1 MGKFNTHGGYF
12 APEGYFRI
20 NEGGSHEENPN
31 GGVQVGV
38 DQEGT
43 PNMLE
48 EGEPV
53 YNDYVYSDNIT
64 AEKDILEKYNIPA
77 KYAGKLYSKIADAF
91 VDEAEDRPNDP
102 ISNNGLNAMLVRLA
116 DAQEEQKAIAQQKEL
131 EEQLANMTP
140 EELDALE
147 AMLSDQEAA
156 EQQAAQEQVMQE
168 QAMAEQQATPEEQAM
183 AAQQMQAPVQEVPQQ
198 PIMACGGKITRKYAP
213 GGLLIDP
220 PTRTVVTPQRDNT
233 ATVFTGTSTGL
244 PYEEPVENRQP
255 GLLEILG
262 DTLDGKKSVTLSDGT
277 EAPVVGGAG
286 LLGWFNPA
294 KLGKVVVGA
303 AKGAAQGVKAAKA
316 TKAANGVNKAADV
329 AKAGAN
335 TVDKNKLL
343 KEAYKRSAEAGKES
357 GHFWT
362 KDYWHRLP
370 EHSIGEEIAA
380 NLLPGH
386 NVWRHIRRA
395 NSLGKT
401 GWNKVGRIG
410 FALGEEGLRAKL
422 GIGGYG
428 LLREPITSG
437 VGGAY
442 DYVSDNADYAR
453 NTVMP
458 PAREVI
464 DTGIDYSDHGDRDYA
479 LGGNLGNYFPEGG
492 LIPGVHNIPSWY
504 VLNKA
509 DGKYY
514 DPEVLAREQAIAQSV
529 NAPAV
534 ITVNRSRGTTGSS
547 NTRNVGNIRST
558 RMQPI
563 DASIMGGM
571 AYKVNPNA
579 AVVAPAPTGE
589 LSSIT
594 IQDTVPDYVTW
605 RGIGEQFGMT
615 PNWYRQGWVKS
626 DNSGYISNP
635 DNYVMRNGYPA
646 ISGRS
651 LKDFEDNP
659 NVNPAPT
666 TITSN
671 TPQNRVD
678 PLVKNI
684 SSDTPVVINNTKP
697 STSIGMNQAAM
708 NLVNSPYL
716 QISKTGDPITL
727 ADMANVVAA
736 NNKPSTSNKTAK
748 STNSPSTTT
757 KQTTERP
764 LYPTW
769 MRYAGLANALGD
781 MAWNLAQKPDRYHI
795 NPYRPVLPEGRMD
808 LIDPIFNP
816 IDENM
821 AVNDLLAS
829 NAGTVYGLRNSGVGP
844 SLGANL
850 LAADY
855 NAGRNMGAART
866 QIWDANNQRRNQI
879 IAQRNQNAQAL
890 GQFRY
895 GINRD
900 RANYINQ
907 AALQNQHYSLLQQRL
922 NNAAEQEKWDAFNTS
937 KDALAKGLSNIGL
950 ENMRLNNA
958 NDLYDY
964 VRLPDGRM
972 AYVPKM
978 NTAKCGGKMS
988 KKTKK

>member
-64 AEKDILEKYNIPA
+64 AEKDILEKYNIPV

-147 AMLSDQEAA
+147 AMLAEQEAA

-168 QAMAEQQATPEEQAM
+168 QAMAEQQATPEEQTM
-183 AAQQMQAPVQEVPQQ
+183 VAQQMQAQPPVQEVSQQ
-198 PIMACGGKITRKYAP
+198 PIMACGGKMRKYAP
-213 GGLLIDP
+213 GGLLTDP
-220 PTRTVVTPQRDNT
+220 PVITARDNT
-233 ATVFTGTSTGL
+233 RVNTVPLENYIVDTDYTPNTTERIIAGVNRFFNGPSRPIIGGLGALELLTSPPLRFAKGVNGAKVIAAMDKA
-244 PYEEPVENRQP
+244 YEGAQAVN
-255 GLLEILG
+255 
-262 DTLDGKKSVTLSDGT
+262 TGKKASNTVNAVEKISSSVKNRGFWNKAKHTALDPTFQFRRGYAVGRDAGWGKTASVFNGIGRGVLAAPASVGT
-277 EAPVVGGAG
+277 YSGLTYGGAG
-286 LLGWFNPA
+286 LYNYIDSKSAP
-294 KLGKVVVGA
+294 KI
-303 AKGAAQGVKAAKA
+303 
-316 TKAANGVNKAADV
+316 
-329 AKAGAN
+329 
-335 TVDKNKLL
+335 DKNK
-343 KEAYKRSAEAGKES
+343 
-357 GHFWT
+357 
-362 KDYWHRLP
+362 P
-370 EHSIGEEIAA
+370 
-380 NLLPGH
+380 
-386 NVWRHIRRA
+386 
-395 NSLGKT
+395 
-401 GWNKVGRIG
+401 
-410 FALGEEGLRAKL
+410 KL
-422 GIGGYG
+422 IYS
-428 LLREPITSG
+428 EYNP
-437 VGGAY
+437 
-442 DYVSDNADYAR
+442 DYANGGMLR
-453 NTVMP
+453 N
-458 PAREVI
+458 
-464 DTGIDYSDHGDRDYA
+464 YY
-479 LGGNLGNYFPEGG
+479 PEGG

-504 VLNKA
+504 KLNPN

-529 NAPAV
+529 NAPA
-534 ITVNRSRGTTGSS
+534 IIAVNRSRGTNGSS

-579 AVVAPAPTGE
+579 AVAAPDPTGE

-605 RGIGEQFGMT
+605 RGIGEQFGMV
-615 PNWYRQGWVKS
+615 PNWYRQGWVR
-626 DNSGYISNP
+626 
-635 DNYVMRNGYPA
+635 RNGPNASDYV
-646 ISGRS
+646 SSNGRS
-651 LKDFEDNP
+651 GIPGTFLYDFDDNP
-659 NVNPAPT
+659 QTEGTPEYTSGNPALDQT
-666 TITSN
+666 N
-671 TPQNRVD
+671 TPGIASKRNRNQVLLTPVEAPNAITEYNSLLEEYIPNQAELFTEEAENRLANRVND
-678 PLVKNI
+678 VASTVVTPNI
-684 SSDTPVVINNTKP
+684 TDTDAGASDT
-697 STSIGMNQAAM
+697 
-708 NLVNSPYL
+708 
-716 QISKTGDPITL
+716 
-727 ADMANVVAA
+727 
-736 NNKPSTSNKTAK
+736 
-748 STNSPSTTT
+748 TTT

-764 LYPTW
+764 QYPTW

-781 MAWNLAQKPDRYHI
+781 MAWNLAQRPDRYKI
-795 NPYRPVLPEGRMD
+795 PYYNPVLPEGRMH

-816 IDENM
+816 IDENI

-844 SLGANL
+844 SLGANI

-855 NAGRNMGAART
+855 NAGRNIGAART
-866 QIWDANNQRRNQI
+866 QIWDANNQRRNQVI
-879 IAQRNQNAQAL
+879 TQRNQNAQAL

-895 GINRD
+895 GISRD

-907 AALQNQHYSLLQQRL
+907 AALQNQHSNLLQQRL
-922 NNAAEQEKWDAFNTS
+922 NNAAEQEKWNAFNTS
-937 KDALAKGLSNIGL
+937 KDALASGLSNIGL
-950 ENMRLNNA
+950 ENMKLNNA

>member
-1 MGKFNTHGGYF
+1 MGKFNTYGGYF

-53 YNDYVYSDNIT
+53 YNDYVYSDNIY
-64 AEKDILEKYNIPA
+64 ADGGILEKYNIPA

-116 DAQEEQKAIAQQKEL
+116 NAQEEQKAIAQQKEL

-147 AMLSDQEAA
+147 AMLAEQEAA

-183 AAQQMQAPVQEVPQQ
+183 AAQQMQVPVQEVPQQ
-198 PIMACGGKITRKYAP
+198 PMMACGGKITRKYAP
-213 GGLLIDP
+213 GGLLINP

-277 EAPVVGGAG
+277 ESPIVGGAG
-286 LLGWFNPA
+286 VLEWFSP
-294 KLGKVVVGA
+294 G
-303 AKGAAQGVKAAKA
+303 
-316 TKAANGVNKAADV
+316 NG
-329 AKAGAN
+329 
-335 TVDKNKLL
+335 KLL
-343 KEAYKRSAEAGKES
+343 KVA
-357 GHFWT
+357 
-362 KDYWHRLP
+362 
-370 EHSIGEEIAA
+370 
-380 NLLPGH
+380 
-386 NVWRHIRRA
+386 
-395 NSLGKT
+395 GKT
-401 GWNKVGRIG
+401 GKAARAFTKARVALEEAERAENKVKNLQAAGRDITVAKRKADVLADKAIDAMVKSENARNIAQGKTIANTTKKAVGSAEKAKSTWIAPEG
-410 FALGEEGLRAKL
+410 FKSYRSAPNMIFNTAVDPSFQWRRGYNVAREAGNNKFLSGLNAFVRGVPGTAASTAFYGSMYNPDDNPKAYEQAWDTS
-422 GIGGYG
+422 GAFANGGIMNKYEIGGPY
-428 LLREPITSG
+428 ITLTDS
-437 VGGAY
+437 
-442 DYVSDNADYAR
+442 
-453 NTVMP
+453 
-458 PAREVI
+458 
-464 DTGIDYSDHGDRDYA
+464 
-479 LGGNLGNYFPEGG
+479 
-492 LIPGVHNIPSWY
+492 PG
-504 VLNKA
+504 
-509 DGKYY
+509 
-514 DPEVLAREQAIAQSV
+514 
-529 NAPAV
+529 
-534 ITVNRSRGTTGSS
+534 
-547 NTRNVGNIRST
+547 
-558 RMQPI
+558 
-563 DASIMGGM
+563 
-571 AYKVNPNA
+571 
-579 AVVAPAPTGE
+579 
-589 LSSIT
+589 
-594 IQDTVPDYVTW
+594 
-605 RGIGEQFGMT
+605 
-615 PNWYRQGWVKS
+615 
-626 DNSGYISNP
+626 
-635 DNYVMRNGYPA
+635 
-646 ISGRS
+646 
-651 LKDFEDNP
+651 
-659 NVNPAPT
+659 NVNPSYYSGEVPYMNPLLRGTLYRQPDGSGVITPT
-666 TITSN
+666 RRVVNGRPGFPPMLPLDYGRRWYTYRPGDVVNWNANVSGSDKARIVDGTEYVNTLPFNYGFNDNPQVRKSN
-671 TPQNRVD
+671 AKRIIVD
-678 PLVKNI
+678 PLVDLKTTHARIDMAVDPLRRPEGVASGYAPATTDYNPELNI
-684 SSDTPVVINNTKP
+684 VSREIDPTFNVEVNSKPSDT
-697 STSIGMNQAAM
+697 
-708 NLVNSPYL
+708 
-716 QISKTGDPITL
+716 
-727 ADMANVVAA
+727 
-736 NNKPSTSNKTAK
+736 
-748 STNSPSTTT
+748 TTT
-757 KQTTERP
+757 KKTTERP
-764 LYPTW
+764 NYPTW

-844 SLGANL
+844 SLGANI

-855 NAGRNMGAART
+855 NAGRNIGAART
-866 QIWDANNQRRNQI
+866 QIWDANNQRRNQV
-879 IAQRNQNAQAL
+879 IAQRNQNGQIL
-890 GQFRY
+890 GNFNY
-895 GINRD
+895 GINRE
-900 RANYINQ
+900 RAQILNDAKIRNMH
-907 AALQNQHYSLLQQRL
+907 NSLIAQRL

-937 KDALAKGLSNIGL
+937 KDALASGLSNIGL

>member
-53 YNDYVYSDNIT
+53 YNDYVYSDNIY
-64 AEKDILEKYNIPA
+64 ADGGVLEKYNIPA

-102 ISNNGLNAMLVRLA
+102 ISNNGLNAMLIRLA

-140 EELDALE
+140 EELDSLE
-147 AMLSDQEAA
+147 AMLAEQEAA

-198 PIMACGGKITRKYAP
+198 PIMACGGKMRKYAP

-277 EAPVVGGAG
+277 ESPIVGGAG
-286 LLGWFNPA
+286 VLEWFSPGKLLKVA
-294 KLGKVVVGA
+294 GKTG
-303 AKGAAQGVKAAKA
+303 KAARA
-316 TKAANGVNKAADV
+316 FTKARVALEEAERAGNKVKNLQAAGKDITVAKRKADALADKAIDLMVESENARRVASGVAGAVEKT
-329 AKAGAN
+329 AKAG
-335 TVDKNKLL
+335 KKL
-343 KEAYKRSAEAGKES
+343 KWGT
-357 GHFWT
+357 WQ
-362 KDYWHRLP
+362 
-370 EHSIGEEIAA
+370 
-380 NLLPGH
+380 
-386 NVWRHIRRA
+386 
-395 NSLGKT
+395 
-401 GWNKVGRIG
+401 KVGNFVEKPG
-410 FALGEEGLRAKL
+410 FVGGLGAVG
-422 GIGGYG
+422 GGGYG
-428 LLREPITSG
+428 WWNMREDRKAATDNPSNTVGVTVIDDSDLFNFANGGPMNKFDGKNNSLLYTRRWKGGLPRGLAPSNYIYNAEDGLYYPPQNYSVAPQAYGIPNPIRKNWYEYNIGDAWEPITG
-437 VGGAY
+437 L
-442 DYVSDNADYAR
+442 
-453 NTVMP
+453 
-458 PAREVI
+458 VI
-464 DTGIDYSDHGDRDYA
+464 
-479 LGGNLGNYFPEGG
+479 PEGERVDGPYYQNPNLQHGPFLNNTGNTSSSAIRGNG
-492 LIPGVHNIPSWY
+492 LSAISEPTLNLNVYPRGTIPGKIKTPTN
-504 VLNKA
+504 VL
-509 DGKYY
+509 
-514 DPEVLAREQAIAQSV
+514 
-529 NAPAV
+529 
-534 ITVNRSRGTTGSS
+534 
-547 NTRNVGNIRST
+547 
-558 RMQPI
+558 
-563 DASIMGGM
+563 
-571 AYKVNPNA
+571 
-579 AVVAPAPTGE
+579 
-589 LSSIT
+589 
-594 IQDTVPDYVTW
+594 
-605 RGIGEQFGMT
+605 
-615 PNWYRQGWVKS
+615 
-626 DNSGYISNP
+626 
-635 DNYVMRNGYPA
+635 
-646 ISGRS
+646 
-651 LKDFEDNP
+651 FEDIQYGRDWWAKDAAKRQQNLLSQKSALPNP
-659 NVNPAPT
+659 TVFSSGSDADNGKKNVDA
-666 TITSN
+666 
-671 TPQNRVD
+671 
-678 PLVKNI
+678 L
-684 SSDTPVVINNTKP
+684 
-697 STSIGMNQAAM
+697 
-708 NLVNSPYL
+708 
-716 QISKTGDPITL
+716 
-727 ADMANVVAA
+727 
-736 NNKPSTSNKTAK
+736 
-748 STNSPSTTT
+748 
-757 KQTTERP
+757 
-764 LYPTW
+764 PTW

-816 IDENM
+816 LDENM

-829 NAGTVYGLRNSGVGP
+829 NAGTVYGLRNSGIGP
-844 SLGANL
+844 SIGANL
-850 LAADY
+850 LSADY

-866 QIWDANNQRRNQI
+866 QVWDANNQRRNQV

-907 AALQNQHYSLLQQRL
+907 AALQNQHYNLLQQRL
-922 NNAAEQEKWDAFNTS
+922 NNAAEQEKWNAFNTS
-937 KDALAKGLSNIGL
+937 KDALARGLSNIGL

>member
-20 NEGGSHEENPN
+20 NEGSSHEENPN

-53 YNDYVYSDNIT
+53 YNDYVYSDNIY
-64 AEKDILEKYNIPA
+64 ADGGVLEKYNIPA

-147 AMLSDQEAA
+147 AMLAEQGAA

-198 PIMACGGKITRKYAP
+198 PMMACGGKMRKFAS

-277 EAPVVGGAG
+277 ESPIVGGLGALE
-286 LLGWFNPA
+286 LLTSPPLRF
-294 KLGKVVVGA
+294 
-303 AKGAAQGVKAAKA
+303 AKGVNGVKVIAAMDKA
-316 TKAANGVNKAADV
+316 YEGAQAVNTGKKVSNTVNAVEKIGSSVKNRGFWNKAKHTALDPTFQFRRGYAVGRDAGWGKTASVFNGIGRGVLAAPASVGTYSGLTHGGVGLYNYIDSKSAPKIDKSKPKLIYSDYNPDYANG
-329 AKAGAN
+329 GM
-335 TVDKNKLL
+335 
-343 KEAYKRSAEAGKES
+343 
-357 GHFWT
+357 
-362 KDYWHRLP
+362 
-370 EHSIGEEIAA
+370 
-380 NLLPGH
+380 
-386 NVWRHIRRA
+386 
-395 NSLGKT
+395 
-401 GWNKVGRIG
+401 
-410 FALGEEGLRAKL
+410 LR
-422 GIGGYG
+422 
-428 LLREPITSG
+428 
-437 VGGAY
+437 
-442 DYVSDNADYAR
+442 
-453 NTVMP
+453 
-458 PAREVI
+458 
-464 DTGIDYSDHGDRDYA
+464 
-479 LGGNLGNYFPEGG
+479 NYYPDGG

-504 VLNKA
+504 KLNPN

-529 NAPAV
+529 NAPV
-534 ITVNRSRGTTGSS
+534 VTTVNRSRGTNGSS

-571 AYKVNPNA
+571 AYKVNPNV
-579 AVVAPAPTGE
+579 AVATPAPTGE

-605 RGIGEQFGMT
+605 RGIGEQFGMV
-615 PNWYRQGWVKS
+615 PNWYRQGWVR
-626 DNSGYISNP
+626 
-635 DNYVMRNGYPA
+635 RNGPNASDYV
-646 ISGRS
+646 SSNGRS
-651 LKDFEDNP
+651 GIPGTFLYDFDDNP
-659 NVNPAPT
+659 QTEGTPEY
-666 TITSN
+666 TSGNSVLDKTN
-671 TPQNRVD
+671 TPGIASKRNRNQVLLTPVETPNAITEYNSLLEEYIPNQAELFTEEAENRLTNRVNGGAPMVITPNVTD
-678 PLVKNI
+678 TDAGA
-684 SSDTPVVINNTKP
+684 SD
-697 STSIGMNQAAM
+697 AA
-708 NLVNSPYL
+708 
-716 QISKTGDPITL
+716 
-727 ADMANVVAA
+727 
-736 NNKPSTSNKTAK
+736 
-748 STNSPSTTT
+748 T
-757 KQTTERP
+757 KQIAERP
-764 LYPTW
+764 QYPTW

-829 NAGTVYGLRNSGVGP
+829 NAGTVYGLRNSGIGP

-855 NAGRNMGAART
+855 NAGRNIGAART

-900 RANYINQ
+900 RAQILNDAKVRNMH
-907 AALQNQHYSLLQQRL
+907 NSLIAQRL

-937 KDALAKGLSNIGL
+937 KDALARGLSNIGL
-950 ENMRLNNA
+950 ENIRLNNA

-972 AYVPKM
+972 AYMPKM